1 VLLRD
6 GWRIEGKQAIPFCV
20 CPLSIQ
26 VVWGRVL
33 LAQHRPAA
41 AAVLLQL
48 VLEEFRR
55 EQPQANTLPLVALL
69 AVALAASGA
78 DEQALSLLAGAWPS
92 ASTQGYIRT
101 FVDEGP
107 PIAALLRQVMLNGD
121 APGVE
126 DLLAAF
132 PPDLVEEAQLNAV
145 GLPAEASLS
154 AREVEVMRLMAVGL
168 SNQEIADELVVA
180 LSTVRSHMKHIYR
193 KLAVQGR
200 VRAVARATAL
210 HLL

>member
-1 VLLRD
+1 M
-6 GWRIEGKQAIPFCV
+6 
-20 CPLSIQ
+20 
-26 VVWGRVL
+26 
-33 LAQHRPAA
+33 
-41 AAVLLQL
+41 
-48 VLEEFRR
+48 
-55 EQPQANTLPLVALL
+55 
-69 AVALAASGA
+69 
-78 DEQALSLLAGAWPS
+78 
-92 ASTQGYIRT
+92 
-101 FVDEGP
+101 
-107 PIAALLRQVMLNGD
+107 AALLRQAMLNGD